1 MCSRII
7 SSIIIWYFRL
17 ICFRLIFIII
27 WIYISCFSTFWTI
40 SWFRWIS
47 VINFIWRVRIIRNI
61 FVWNI
66 QTSIIYYVLGTV
78 GESFNFFTGLVFSFS
93 FSLETPMGS
102 KSSLDLSPRVLL
114 DGIIGRSFFILGKI
128 DLCLLET
135 LMMDVLLI
143 NMSLIWKIIK
153 KHYSLPSLL
162 KLYLKSPVI
171 PIIQDWSTRSHQEI

>member
-1 MCSRII
+1 MESQDYPKHFCLEHPDFN
-7 SSIIIWYFRL
+7 YL
-17 ICFRLIFIII
+17 LCA
-27 WIYISCFSTFWTI
+27 
-40 SWFRWIS
+40 
-47 VINFIWRVRIIRNI
+47 RNCWWE
-61 FVWNI
+61 F
-66 QTSIIYYVLGTV
+66 Y
-78 GESFNFFTGLVFSFS
+78 FFTGLVFSFS

-153 KHYSLPSLL
+153 KHYLLPSLM
-162 KLYLKSPVI
+162 KLYLISPVI
-171 PIIQDWSTRSHQEI
+171 PIIQVSSTRSHREKKGEMWRHTRPHIK